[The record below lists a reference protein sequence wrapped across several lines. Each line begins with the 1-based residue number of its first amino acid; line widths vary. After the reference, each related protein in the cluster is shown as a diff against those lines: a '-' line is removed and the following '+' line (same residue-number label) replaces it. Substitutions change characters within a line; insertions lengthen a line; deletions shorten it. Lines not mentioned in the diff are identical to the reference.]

1 MFKRITT
8 VLLIAVIIVNLT
20 LAAYLAILFPDLY
33 VLCGLAL
40 SIFMLCVA
48 IMKCM
53 KTDGVIYVEPRPEY
67 TYVHAHINQ
76 MDSILSDGCAIL
88 DTCTLKVY
96 DGKESTDEK

>member
-8 VLLIAVIIVNLT
+8 VLLIAVIILNLT

-40 SIFMLCVA
+40 SIFMLCIA

-53 KTDGVIYVEPRPEY
+53 KTDGTIYVEPNPQY
-67 TYVHAHINQ
+67 TYVRAHINQ
-76 MDSILSDGCAIL
+76 IDDILSNGCAIL
-88 DTCTLKVY
+88 DTCILKANG
-96 DGKESTDEK
+96 GKESTDEN